1 MGLADQSSTSASS
14 TAQSAHLSSNVTLP
28 HVSQKSR
35 TSHTTEE
42 RKRRHKQYSSLSINE
57 NATGTR
63 HCTGSSPCACV
74 LHGEKECD
82 DYGRHKRSAS
92 VDGTVGVAKL
102 WGCVGMKGWRG
113 GECCCEDVG
122 EELGTSLMGD
132 TLSIEGNSVC
142 ACKFILYWTL
152 GTN

>member
-1 MGLADQSSTSASS
+1 MVLADQSSTSASS

-28 HVSQKSR
+28 HVQKSR
-35 TSHTTEE
+35 TFHTTEE
-42 RKRRHKQYSSLSINE
+42 RKRRHKQYSSLE
-57 NATGTR
+57 NPTGTH

-74 LHGEKECD
+74 LHSEKECD

-102 WGCVGMKGWRG
+102 WGCVGIKGWRG

-132 TLSIEGNSVC
+132 ALNIEGNSVR